1 MDQDHRLAEELN
13 RHSAHYRD
21 KLFNVLVATLL
32 RWNKIS
38 FSGKF
43 RDFVIVCN
51 QPTLRLDA
59 AGIRTRTSISIAIP
73 NKLTLLV
80 CESFEGPQ
88 YSFPCLGLWK
98 MCSTRWEVN
107 CIESVWINWWRQSSA
122 VDSSLFDSSTTR
134 FSGGAWWSCAI
145 KFEIDKQNKN

>member
-32 RWNKIS
+32 RWNKNS

-59 AGIRTRTSISIAIP
+59 EGIRTRTSISIAIP
-73 NKLTLLV
+73 NKLTLLD

-107 CIESVWINWWRQSSA
+107 CIALHCKCLNQLMATKFCCWLFLYSIVRRPDSVEAPGEVAQ
-122 VDSSLFDSSTTR
+122 
-134 FSGGAWWSCAI
+134 
-145 KFEIDKQNKN
+145 